1 MPSWFHLHVYL
12 LFLKQRLLL
21 CMSELYSHLSG
32 NMSLRNF
39 VILFLLCCFDSDKFS
54 QFFFFKS
61 ENVFILPLYMK
72 SIVIR

>member
-1 MPSWFHLHVYL
+1 MPSWFHFHVFL
-12 LFLKQRLLL
+12 LLLKQRFLL

-54 QFFFFKS
+54 QFFLKS
-61 ENVFILPLYMK
+61 ENVFILPLYMN
-72 SIVIR
+72 SIVIG